1 MGGSRRGRLRRPNHV
16 PGRPRGPPVGPAVA
30 RPLGWA
36 LGILGLAAPPVG
48 SPLPAKAPAR
58 GRRAAKRGL
67 SGRARPRYPAARTPP
82 SPPRARTASPGV
94 GVAAP
99 TTRGASRPAVH
110 GERGGSPG
118 RSGPLRADCAPN
130 RPRHRP
136 APRSSAAP
144 EETNDGG
151 ERARPSAGRR
161 GGGTQ
166 TISRPASRAGGRGG
180 RDHRRD
186 GVSGTDKTI
195 GRTVNV
201 DGKDGRDHRQADEGV
216 DNKPSAGRR
225 RGPL

>member
-1 MGGSRRGRLRRPNHV
+1 MGLGAFRSGEA
-16 PGRPRGPPVGPAVA
+16 VGPAVA

-48 SPLPAKAPAR
+48 SPLPAEVPAR
-58 GRRAAKRGL
+58 GRRA
-67 SGRARPRYPAARTPP
+67 
-82 SPPRARTASPGV
+82 GV

-201 DGKDGRDHRQADEGV
+201 DGKDGRDHRQADEGM
-216 DNKPSAGRR
+216 DDKPSAGRR

>member
-48 SPLPAKAPAR
+48 SPLPAEAPAR

-94 GVAAP
+94 GIAAP

-151 ERARPSAGRR
+151 EEGETIGRPTWGWNADHQQAGVAGRGEGWARPSAGRR
-161 GGGTQ
+161 E
-166 TISRPASRAGGRGG
+166 
-180 RDHRRD
+180 RDR
-186 GVSGTDKTI
+186 
-195 GRTVNV
+195 
-201 DGKDGRDHRQADEGV
+201 
-216 DNKPSAGRR
+216 
-225 RGPL
+225 